1 MPLIS
6 FRNIKLFKGAS
17 GSPKRTAKEDGQ
29 SPIRKWLGSP
39 VPLIIV
45 FALLLTWI
53 LSGTPSRPLPVL
65 KEGQTAE
72 SDVFAPADAT
82 VIDTETIE
90 LRKREAESAVLPVYV
105 YDPNVLLNI
114 EDKARRFFSL
124 GRESLAGGGLDTAAL
139 QRSAYDRFG
148 VEIMPETL
156 TGLARA
162 GFGADLETALL
173 NILEKNLT
181 PGIVLSKSLFTGRE
195 TERGFVLARGSGG
208 ERTVRVSDVL
218 DIRETKERIVVDVNA
233 LELSSRKKG
242 LLISLSYAF
251 LTPNITPDKIET
263 EARLVNARAGIEP
276 VYFVVRKGQ
285 PLVRKGEKATQAI
298 VSRMAAINL
307 SLPQGRVRPARLI
320 GALLL
325 FTLLM
330 TTLWFYLRSLH
341 SFKIAMKYLLMMGI
355 TLLAGLLLSQLG
367 TSLGALAGRGARW
380 TIFQNPE
387 SYAFAV
393 PFQFGVILFAFLT
406 TNTVA
411 LIFAILNSVLSGYLL
426 GGNYAVLIFSL
437 IGGLAAIYGIKFY
450 RKQKRT
456 STLKAGLFVVAP
468 INLFLVITLFLTRPR
483 GMGQV
488 LTSDAVMAILGGFL
502 SAALAFVLLPVYES
516 LFRILTQSKL
526 LELTN
531 SESPLFRQMAIDA
544 PGSYHHSLLVA
555 QLAEKA
561 AEEVGLNPLL
571 AKAGALYHDI
581 GKIKM
586 PEYFIENRDKKFDV
600 HKDLTPSMSTLVI
613 VNHVKEGV
621 ELAAKEKLPA
631 EIVDIV
637 EQHHGNSLVRYFY
650 LKAKEKVDPDMEKIG
665 EESYRYPGP
674 TPRTKE
680 AGVVMLADSVEAA
693 SRSLRSHKEEHLK
706 RVIRDIFDS
715 YLQDGQLDDCAFS
728 LRELRIVAAS
738 FLATLRTVYQPRV
751 EYPGFDF
758 ESNKKK
764 KPETPKNGTGGGPA
778 TNGGGNGAPHDRDP
792 ESPATP

>member
-17 GSPKRTAKEDGQ
+17 ASPKRPPRTIKEIEKG
-29 SPIRKWLGSP
+29 SLRKWLESP
-39 VPLIIV
+39 IPPIIV

-53 LSGTPSRPLPVL
+53 LSATPSRPLPAL
-65 KEGQTAE
+65 KEGQIAG
-72 SDVFAPADAT
+72 SDVFAPADAA
-82 VIDTETIE
+82 VVDTESSE
-90 LRKREAESAVLPVYV
+90 LRKREAENAVLPVFV
-105 YDPNVLLNI
+105 YNPNVFLNI
-114 EDKARRFFSL
+114 EDKARRFFAL
-124 GRESLAGGGLDTAAL
+124 GRESLAGGGLDAVTL
-139 QRSAYDRFG
+139 QRAAYDRFG
-148 VEIMPETL
+148 VEISPETL
-156 TGLARA
+156 TGLIRA

-173 NILEKNLT
+173 NILEKNLR
-181 PGIVLSKSLFTGRE
+181 PGVILSKSLFAERDV
-195 TERGFVLARGSGG
+195 ERGFVLTRGSEG
-208 ERTVRVSDVL
+208 EKTTRVSDVL

-233 LELSSRKKG
+233 LELTARKKG

-263 EARLVNARAGIEP
+263 EARQVNARAGIEP

-285 PLVRKGEKATQAI
+285 PLIHKGEKATQAI
-298 VSRMAAINL
+298 VARITAINL
-307 SLPQGRVRPARLI
+307 SLRQGRTRWVRFV

-330 TTLWFYLRSLH
+330 ITLWFYLRSLH
-341 SFKIAMKYLLMMGI
+341 AFKTAVKYLIMMGI
-355 TLLAGLLLSQLG
+355 TLLASLLLGQLG
-367 TSLGALAGRGARW
+367 SSLGVLASRGASL
-380 TIFQNPE
+380 TVFQNPE

-411 LIFAILNSVLSGYLL
+411 LIFAILNSLLSGYLL
-426 GGNYAVLIFSL
+426 GGSYDVLIFSL

-450 RKQKRT
+450 RKQRRT
-456 STLKAGLFVVAP
+456 AALKAGLFVVAP

-483 GMGQV
+483 GWGILA
-488 LTSDAVMAILGGFL
+488 LTSDAIMAILGGFL
-502 SAALAFVLLPVYES
+502 SAGLAFVLLPVYEN

-531 SESPLFRQMAIDA
+531 SESPLFRQLAIEA
-544 PGSYHHSLLVA
+544 PGSYHHSLIVA

-561 AEEVGLNPLL
+561 AEEVGLDALL

-586 PEYFIENRDKKFDV
+586 PEYFIENKDKKFDV
-600 HKDLTPSMSTLVI
+600 HKDLTPSMSALVI
-613 VNHVKEGV
+613 VNHVKEGI
-621 ELAAKEKLPA
+621 ELADKEKLPA

-650 LKAKEKVDPDMEKIG
+650 LKAKEKVDPEMEKIG

-674 TPRTKE
+674 TPKTKE
-680 AGVVMLADSVEAA
+680 AGIVMLADSVEAA

-706 RVIRDIFDS
+706 RVIRDIFDN
-715 YLQDGQLDDCAFS
+715 YLEDGQLDDCAFS
-728 LRELRIVAAS
+728 LRELRIIAAS
-738 FLATLRTVYQPRV
+738 FLASLHTIYQPRV

-758 ESNKKK
+758 ESNKKQ

-778 TNGGGNGAPHDRDP
+778 NGGANGIRP
-792 ESPATP
+792 

>member
-1 MPLIS
+1 M
-6 FRNIKLFKGAS
+6 
-17 GSPKRTAKEDGQ
+17 
-29 SPIRKWLGSP
+29 
-39 VPLIIV
+39 
-45 FALLLTWI
+45 
-53 LSGTPSRPLPVL
+53 
-65 KEGQTAE
+65 
-72 SDVFAPADAT
+72 
-82 VIDTETIE
+82 
-90 LRKREAESAVLPVYV
+90 
-105 YDPNVLLNI
+105 
-114 EDKARRFFSL
+114 
-124 GRESLAGGGLDTAAL
+124 
-139 QRSAYDRFG
+139 
-148 VEIMPETL
+148 
-156 TGLARA
+156 
-162 GFGADLETALL
+162 L
-173 NILEKNLT
+173 NILEKNLR
-181 PGIVLSKSLFTGRE
+181 PGVILSKSLFAERE
-195 TERGFVLARGSGG
+195 IERGVVLIRGSEG
-208 ERTVRVSDVL
+208 EKTTRVSDIL
-218 DIRETKERIVVDVNA
+218 DIHETKERIVVDVNA
-233 LELSSRKKG
+233 LELTARKKG

-251 LTPNITPDKIET
+251 LSPNITPDKIET
-263 EARLVNARAGIEP
+263 EARLANARAGIEP

-298 VSRMAAINL
+298 IARITAINL
-307 SLPQGRVRPARLI
+307 NLQQGRARLAGLI
-320 GALLL
+320 GALFL

-341 SFKIAMKYLLMMGI
+341 SFKTAVKYLIMMGI
-355 TLLAGLLLSQLG
+355 TLLAVLLLGQLG
-367 TSLGALAGRGARW
+367 SSVGVLAGRGARL
-380 TIFQNPE
+380 TVFQNPE

-411 LIFAILNSVLSGYLL
+411 LIFAILNSLLSGYLL
-426 GGNYAVLIFSL
+426 GGSYAVLIFSL

-450 RKQKRT
+450 GKQRRT
-456 STLKAGLFVVAP
+456 AALKAGLFVVAP

-483 GMGQV
+483 GLGILA
-488 LTSDAVMAILGGFL
+488 LTSDAIMAILGGFL
-502 SAALAFVLLPVYES
+502 SAGLAFVLLPVYEN

-531 SESPLFRQMAIDA
+531 SESPLFRQLAIEA
-544 PGSYHHSLLVA
+544 PGSYHHSLIVA

-561 AEEVGLNPLL
+561 AEEVGLDPLL

-600 HKDLTPSMSTLVI
+600 HKDLTPSMSALVI

-650 LKAKEKVDPDMEKIG
+650 LKAKEKVDPEMEKIG

-674 TPRTKE
+674 TPMTKV

-693 SRSLRSHKEEHLK
+693 SRSLRSHKEDHLK
-706 RVIRDIFDS
+706 RVIRDIFDN
-715 YLQDGQLDDCAFS
+715 YLEDGQLDDCAFS
-728 LRELRIVAAS
+728 LRELRIIAAS
-738 FLATLRTVYQPRV
+738 FLATLRTIYQPRV

-778 TNGGGNGAPHDRDP
+778 NGGGNGNPHDRDP
-792 ESPATP
+792 GSPATP